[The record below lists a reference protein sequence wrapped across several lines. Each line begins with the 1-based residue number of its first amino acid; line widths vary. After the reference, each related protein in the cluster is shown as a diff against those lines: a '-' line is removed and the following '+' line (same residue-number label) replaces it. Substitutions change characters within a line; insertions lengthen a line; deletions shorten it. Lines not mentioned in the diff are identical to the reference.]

1 MEILIL
7 IIALLILVVW
17 IYALD
22 RRKYCPKCGTQL
34 DRTGNDY
41 HCRKCRIL
49 YHMNLFGKLKKK
61 MIMDYEKKYKEAL
74 EKAKEFYA
82 LCEKCGAKDTVD
94 FLEDSFPELKES
106 EDEKVEK
113 AIFGMVYDSDN
124 ELWSSYDVSKS
135 DVLAWLEKQGELVN
149 SLSEGLDNA
158 HERIDKLIQKNNEL
172 CINLEKQG
180 EEKISDKTETMKH
193 SYITTNPEFF
203 QWIYDRL
210 KYVYNEN
217 PNVDYML
224 SLKERIEDMQKFA
237 DKIKPKFK
245 VDDWII
251 DNKNRVGIIVRIL
264 DGHYIISFDGR
275 EVQIPFEWEGK
286 LFKKWTI
293 QDAKDG
299 DVLCTYECDEPK
311 IVFILKGTPKKHY
324 ALSYHCYYNIM
335 YPHFASDSEKGCLAP
350 NDEDV
355 KPATK
360 EQRDTLFAKMQKA
373 GYEWDA
379 EKKEL
384 RLLITNGG
392 DFFES
397 ENCDQ
402 KPAEWKQENRE
413 ELTEFENAMMHIGES
428 FFGENAGLD
437 PNDTNTIKE
446 QAELLLELAPKTE
459 WSEEDVYNSKLI
471 LSTISQ
477 DQDLSLETKDKLTSW
492 LKSLKDRV
500 QPKQEWNKG
509 DMEMLNA
516 AISFVELLSFTTIGK
531 GKNNTVAWLKS
542 LKSRVIPQPKQGWNE
557 KDEKNLQGIIDEIQA
572 NKNNAPSYDIPV
584 YEGFLNWLKSLKQ
597 NMKG

>member
-1 MEILIL
+1 
-7 IIALLILVVW
+7 
-17 IYALD
+17 
-22 RRKYCPKCGTQL
+22 
-34 DRTGNDY
+34 
-41 HCRKCRIL
+41 
-49 YHMNLFGKLKKK
+49 
-61 MIMDYEKKYKEAL
+61 MDYEKKYKEAL

-149 SLSEGLDNA
+149 SLSKGLDNA
-158 HERIDKLIQKNNEL
+158 HERIDELIQKNNEL

-193 SYITTNPEFF
+193 GYITTNPEFF

-286 LFKKWTI
+286 LFRKWTI

-299 DVLCTYECDEPK
+299 DVLVASDGSL
-311 IVFILKGTPKKHY
+311 FILAKVKDNSAY
-324 ALSYHCYYNIM
+324 YHFSLWKNGSKEI
-335 YPHFASDSEKGCLAP
+335 SDGNHSLENAKGCH
-350 NDEDV
+350 
-355 KPATK
+355 PATK
-360 EQRDTLFAKMQKA
+360 EQRTELFLKMHEA

-384 RLLITNGG
+384 KKIEDEEYNGEDYGIDSLYHAQRILEKTLGSVDGYQTDDGILSHKCAITAVKKLY
-392 DFFES
+392 E
-397 ENCDQ
+397 Q
-402 KPAEWKQENRE
+402 KPA
-413 ELTEFENAMMHIGES
+413 
-428 FFGENAGLD
+428 
-437 PNDTNTIKE
+437 
-446 QAELLLELAPKTE
+446 
-459 WSEEDVYNSKLI
+459 WSEEDENNIDTIISVYHPS
-471 LSTISQ
+471 
-477 DQDLSLETKDKLTSW
+477 
-492 LKSLKDRV
+492 
-500 QPKQEWNKG
+500 PK
-509 DMEMLNA
+509 
-516 AISFVELLSFTTIGK
+516 IV
-531 GKNNTVAWLKS
+531 
-542 LKSRVIPQPKQGWNE
+542 
-557 KDEKNLQGIIDEIQA
+557 
-572 NKNNAPSYDIPV
+572 
-584 YEGFLNWLKSLKQ
+584 NWLKSLKQ
-597 NMKG
+597 RYTWKPSDEQIEILNMVLTNESMDDNIARILRELREQLKKLMKM